1 MKHLMALAVV
11 VGGMSLGLV
20 GCSKEASVTSEKE
33 VTGPGGTTTVTEETT
48 VETTGENP
56 PPAN

>member
-1 MKHLMALAVV
+1 MKRFLSLAVIL
-11 VGGMSLGLV
+11 GGMSLGLA
-20 GCSKEASVTSEKE
+20 GCSKEASVTTEKE
-33 VTGPGGTTTVTEETT
+33 VTGPGGTTTVTEEKT

>member
-1 MKHLMALAVV
+1 MKRFLSLAVIL
-11 VGGMSLGLV
+11 GGMSLGLV
-20 GCSKEASVTSEKE
+20 GCSKEASVTSEKK
-33 VTGPGGTTTVTEETT
+33 VTGPGGTTTVTEEKT

>member
-1 MKHLMALAVV
+1 MKRFLTIAIVA
-11 VGGMSLGLV
+11 GGMSLGLV

-33 VTGPGGTTTVTEETT
+33 VTGPGGTTTVTEEKT